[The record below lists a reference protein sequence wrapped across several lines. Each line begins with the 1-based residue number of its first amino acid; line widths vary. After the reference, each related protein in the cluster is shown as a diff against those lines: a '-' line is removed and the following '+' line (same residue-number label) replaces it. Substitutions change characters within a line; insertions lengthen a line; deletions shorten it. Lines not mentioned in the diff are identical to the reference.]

1 LLRPHLPAIGLAV
14 LIVCNLIATL
24 TLATVGT
31 VTGLHA
37 VYYATPDWQG
47 PPALDLIDPELSRG
61 LIEKRA
67 NRIHGPF
74 SVEWTGWLIV
84 PASQAYEVSTLS
96 DDGSLLYLDDRL
108 IVTNDGVHPPRRAG
122 VRTWLDR
129 GPHRLRLRYF
139 DIGPTHALYVQWRP
153 ADSSPG
159 MTPAAPETIP
169 SYLFSTIEPGLI
181 ASILRARFPAYVR
194 ASLVSWY
201 VAFLAILW
209 FGARFGARRLWPAQ
223 RFDVGLRIVMGAAL
237 LLFVTGI
244 WWGLPDL
251 VGWAPD
257 ECSPTDVM
265 VGVAQSFSHGWHS
278 IYPPFYFAILAA
290 WDLPFTVYSSL
301 NLIDRAVPLD
311 FSMIFLAHRVLSVC
325 FALLIVAVVYA
336 IARDIRGQR
345 AGVCAALVVIAA
357 LPFSYYAK
365 LANVDV
371 PYVSLFALSL
381 VFYLRLLRTSRPS
394 DFYLFTLT
402 GLLAV
407 CIKDQAYGFYLLPA
421 LSMAGRSIWSALRRT
436 TPPAG
441 VPSWRVLLGMGAVA
455 SATFA
460 IGQNL
465 LFNLE
470 GFREHLEVITVGGA
484 HYRMFPATLAGH
496 VEMLLAAIAELGRSM
511 TWPSVLAAA
520 AGVALVLRRGPREL
534 RWLLLMIVSY
544 YLACITV
551 VMYHYDRFF
560 LGIIVLLA
568 IVAGVWIADW
578 IDAARVSLRWL
589 GARRAVLAAACVYG
603 LARVVSLDALLIVDT
618 RYSAERWLTANVP
631 QGRSI
636 AGTGLPQYL
645 PRQSVVPWIGVT
657 EDPVELDRYK
667 PDYVIINLQYAE
679 RPMTGPR
686 VAFYED
692 VLDGKAGYRR
702 VAQFHTTLPFSPLNY
717 ESRFQGR
724 VEDDFSNLSK
734 ISPPIEVYART
745 DLSTR

>member
-1 LLRPHLPAIGLAV
+1 M

-31 VTGLHA
+31 TTGLHA
-37 VYYATPDWQG
+37 TYYATPDWQG

-67 NRIHGPF
+67 SRVGGPF
-74 SVEWTGWLIV
+74 SVEWTGWLVV
-84 PASQAYEVSTLS
+84 PASQTYEVSTLS
-96 DDGSLLYLDDRL
+96 DDGSLLFLDDRV
-108 IVTNDGVHPPRRAG
+108 IVSNDGVHAARRVA

-139 DIGPTHALYVQWRP
+139 DIGGTHALYVQWRP
-153 ADSSPG
+153 ADASPDATG
-159 MTPAAPETIP
+159 AAGAPETIP
-169 SYLFSTIEPGLI
+169 SHLFSTIEPGVV
-181 ASILRARFPAYVR
+181 ATMVRARFPTYVHGTL
-194 ASLVSWY
+194 ASWY
-201 VAFLAILW
+201 VAFLACLW
-209 FGARFGARRLWPAQ
+209 LVARAAARRLWPGRA
-223 RFDVGLRIVMGAAL
+223 FDLGLRRVLGVAL
-237 LLFVTGI
+237 LVIVPGI

-265 VGVAQSFSHGWHS
+265 FGVAQSFSHGWHS
-278 IYPPFYFAILAA
+278 IYPPLYFMILAA
-290 WDLPFTVYSSL
+290 WDLPFTVSSNL
-301 NLIDRAVPLD
+301 NLIDRAVPFEYSL
-311 FSMIFLAHRVLSVC
+311 IFLAHRLLNVC

-336 IARDIRGQR
+336 LARDIRGER
-345 AGVCAALVVIAA
+345 AGVWAALVVIVT

-381 VFYLRLLRTSRPS
+381 VFYVRLLRTSRPV

-402 GLLAV
+402 GLCAV

-421 LSMAGRSIWSALRRT
+421 LWMAGRSIWSAFRGS
-436 TPPAG
+436 TPPPG
-441 VPSWRVLLGMGAVA
+441 VPSWPVLLGIGAIA
-455 SATFA
+455 IATFA

-465 LFNLE
+465 VFNLE

-484 HYRMFPATLAGH
+484 HYRMFPRTLAGQ
-496 VEMLLAAIAELGRSM
+496 VEMLMAAITELGRGM
-511 TWPSVLAAA
+511 TWPFVLAAA
-520 AGVALVLRRGPREL
+520 AGVVVGLRRGPREL
-534 RWLLLMIVSY
+534 RWLLLMAVSY

-560 LGIIVLLA
+560 LGIIVILA

-578 IDAARVSLRWL
+578 IEAAGVSARWL
-589 GARRAVLAAACVYG
+589 GVRRVVLAATCVYA

-618 RYSAERWLTANVP
+618 RYSVERWLIENVP

-645 PRQSVVPWIGVT
+645 PRQSVVPWVGLT
-657 EDPVELDRYK
+657 EDPAALERFK
-667 PDYVIINLQYAE
+667 PDYVIINLQYVE
-679 RPMTGPR
+679 RPMDGPR
-686 VAFYED
+686 VAFYEN
-692 VLDGKAGYRR
+692 VLDGRAGYRR
-702 VAQFHTTLPFSPLNY
+702 VAQFHRTLPFSPLNY

-724 VEDDFSNLSK
+724 VEDNFSNLSK
-734 ISPPIEVYART
+734 ISPPIEIYARN